1 MGVNHLKGGF
11 ILMKLSEYA
20 KKNSISYQTAWNHFN
35 KGLIPNARQ
44 LPSGTVVVD
53 EVVESSKP
61 EYVIVYARVSSSEN
75 KSNLDSQA
83 TRLQQFCE
91 AKGWVVNEVV
101 KECASG
107 LNDNR
112 PKLSKIFTERKAT
125 KLVIEHKDRLTR
137 FGFNYIKM
145 LFNDCDIIVVNE
157 CETDQDLFEDFVSLV
172 TSFCARIYGKRRT
185 RRKTEQIINA
195 LERGDSDV
203 ENDSC

>member
-1 MGVNHLKGGF
+1 
-11 ILMKLSEYA
+11 MKLSEYA
-20 KKNSISYQTAWNHFN
+20 KRNSISYQTAWQHFN

-53 EVVESSKP
+53 DITENNKN
-61 EYVIVYARVSSSEN
+61 EYTVVYARVSSSEN

-83 TRLQQFCE
+83 ERLCQYCI
-91 AKGWVVNEVV
+91 ANGWKVDEVV

-112 PKLSKIFTERKAT
+112 PKLTKILSERKAT

-137 FGFNYIKM
+137 FGFNYIKI
-145 LFNDCDIIVVNE
+145 LLNDCDIIVVNE

-172 TSFCARIYGKRRT
+172 TSFCARIYGRRRT
-185 RRKTEQIINA
+185 KRKTEQIIQA
-195 LERGDSDV
+195 LEKDGDESD
-203 ENDSC
+203 SS

>member
-1 MGVNHLKGGF
+1 
-11 ILMKLSEYA
+11 MKLSEYA
-20 KKNSISYQTAWNHFN
+20 KKNSISYQTAWNHFS

-53 EVVESSKP
+53 EVIESSKP

-91 AKGWVVNEVV
+91 TKGWVVNEVV

-157 CETDQDLFEDFVSLV
+157 CDTDQDLFEDFVSLV

-185 RRKTEQIINA
+185 KRKTEQIINA
-195 LERGDSDV
+195 LERGGSDV
-203 ENDSC
+203 ENETG